1 MKYLLIII
9 LFVVANTVTYA
20 KWDYYN
26 DSNSIVKGGTSSIVV
41 DYNNTVWVKTG
52 DGIVA
57 IDGDKWTLYDST
69 DSDYIKYSTDLTI
82 DNYGNLW
89 FVSNGRVVKYEDGN
103 FIKIDSLYG
112 AKLIEF
118 DSNNNYWVAS
128 SLSIFKHEGDKFIEK
143 YRGIRDE
150 LEFTKLIINGKD
162 NIYFSRF
169 FYSDLCQLKQDSTI
183 VCYDNNN
190 SGMPESSSLTAFA
203 TDSSGNIWTGGRL
216 LIQGFDGDKWKIYD
230 SLKTNDNNFGRKYTA
245 LGFDKNN
252 SLWALSNWSMLSNSY
267 LFKIDQHVESYIL
280 DTNLLDDE
288 FFNPIYDLAI
298 DFIGNVWLVSPMG
311 LFKFTP
317 ELTNIDNYNSNKAN
331 VDITYKE
338 NYIGITSQESLKIIE
353 IFDLMGG
360 NVIANSDIDAHEYTL
375 DTSELAKGLYILRV
389 NNKSYKFMK
398 W

>member
-1 MKYLLIII
+1 MKYILFII
-9 LFVVANTVTYA
+9 LLFVANTVTYA

-26 DSNSIVKGGTSSIVV
+26 DSNSIVKGGASSIVV

-169 FYSDLCQLKQDSTI
+169 FYSDLCQLKADSTVI
-183 VCYDNNN
+183 CFNSQN
-190 SGMPESSSLTAFA
+190 SGVPNNYSFYSSAM
-203 TDSSGNIWTGGRL
+203 DSNGNLWLGDNWNI
-216 LIQGFDGDKWKIYD
+216 IKFDGSNWTVLDT
-230 SLKTNDNNFGRKYTA
+230 LKSNDNHIGRFYRA
-245 LGFDKNN
+245 IGVDKNN
-252 SLWALSNWSMLSNSY
+252 TLWTFSNYSFTFNSY
-267 LFKIDQHVESYIL
+267 LFRIDKNIECYVL
-280 DTNLLDDE
+280 DKDHLGDE
-288 FFNPIYDLAI
+288 IFNQVANLAI
-298 DFIGNVWLVSPMG
+298 DFNGNVWIASTMG